1 MPAPRRGDFQCLGK
15 TEEEEMKHSDDLA
28 HLAECAAC
36 RQRFTGNVVT
46 FDASA
51 RRNREEE
58 FTTTAARLERERN
71 TSPDVVAR
79 YLRDTPLDEW
89 PRLAEMPELRNN
101 AALEQMS
108 EEVRRRLHRK
118 PREAL
123 AIANLTASIAES
135 LHPSQYPAVVLAQLK
150 ANAWK
155 DRASTLRYLAR
166 YDEAIEAAER
176 GEEALAPFASLEHD
190 RAIVRMVKGM
200 ALAQLELF
208 DEAHAILSECRRIFR
223 DHGDIKRSV
232 HAGRAEASTLYQAS
246 RHTESHALLQ
256 ELLQDAIAEG
266 DLESQAGIYNN
277 LGYCSTQLGDFKAA
291 NIHFSEAVAKFT
303 DLGFAAEVARTERGA
318 GLVLVARGQ
327 TTSGLTRLRDALRA
341 FRAAGMVEDA
351 GLCALNV
358 AEVLLER
365 GNRAEARSLTQNVID
380 EFTTARMNERAI
392 AAVVGLRDAIDV
404 DDATSETVH
413 TVHAFVESLRH
424 EFHDATS

>member
-108 EEVRRRLHRK
+108 EEVRRRLHRN

-123 AIANLTASIAES
+123 AIANLSASIAES
-135 LHPSQYPAVVLAQLK
+135 LAPSQYPSVVLAQLRGT
-150 ANAWK
+150 AWK

-166 YDEAIEAAER
+166 YDEALEAAER

-190 RAIVRMVKGM
+190 RAVIRMVKGM
-200 ALAQLELF
+200 ILAQQERF
-208 DEAHAILSECRRIFR
+208 EEANVILSECRQVFS
-223 DHGDIKRSV
+223 DHGDRTRYV
-232 HAGRAEASTLYQAS
+232 QAGRAQAS
-246 RHTESHALLQ
+246 SLYNEKRHTEAHSLLLD
-256 ELLQDAIAEG
+256 LLRDAVAGG
-266 DLESQAGIYNN
+266 DVEAQAGIHNN
-277 LGYCSTQLGDFKAA
+277 LGYCATHLDDFVSA

-303 DLGFAAEVARTERGA
+303 DLGFTAEVPRTERGA
-318 GLVLVARGQ
+318 GLALIARGQ
-327 TTSGLTRLRDALRA
+327 ITSGLARLRDARRA
-341 FRAAGMVEDA
+341 FLAARMVEDA
-351 GLCALNV
+351 GLCALNI
-358 AEVLLER
+358 AEVLIER
-365 GNRAEARSLTQNVID
+365 DDRQEARRLTQEVID
-380 EFTTARMNERAI
+380 EFTAGGMNERAI
-392 AAVVGLRDAIDV
+392 AAVISLREAIDA
-404 DDATSETVH
+404 DDVTAETVH
-413 TVHAFVESLRH
+413 TVHAFVESLQH
-424 EFHDATS
+424 EFHETAN

>member
-1 MPAPRRGDFQCLGK
+1 
-15 TEEEEMKHSDDLA
+15 MKHSDDLA

-36 RQRFTGNVVT
+36 RQRFSGNVVT

-58 FTTTAARLERERN
+58 FTMVAARLERERDRA
-71 TSPDVVAR
+71 PDVVAR
-79 YLRDTPLDEW
+79 YLRDTPVEEW

-208 DEAHAILSECRRIFR
+208 DEAHAILSACRQLFR
-223 DHGDIKRSV
+223 DYGDRKRYLQAGSAEAGSLYEADRISEANQLWLDLLPAAVEEGDI
-232 HAGRAEASTLYQAS
+232 EFQA
-246 RHTESHALLQ
+246 RIH
-256 ELLQDAIAEG
+256 
-266 DLESQAGIYNN
+266 NN
-277 LGYCSTQLGDFKAA
+277 LGYCATRLNDYASA
-291 NIHFSEAVAKFT
+291 NIHFSESIARFT

-318 GLVLVARGQ
+318 GLVLIARGQ
-327 TTSGLTRLRDALRA
+327 TTSGLTRLREARRD
-341 FRAAGMVEDA
+341 FAAIGMIEDA
-351 GLCALNV
+351 GLCALNI
-358 AEVLLER
+358 AEVLVER
-365 GNRAEARSLTQNVID
+365 GDRMEARSLTQNVVD
-380 EFTTARMNERAI
+380 EFTAARMNESATS
-392 AAVVGLRDAIDV
+392 AVANLRDAIDV
-404 DDATSETVH
+404 DDATAETVR
-413 TVHAFVESLRH
+413 TVHAFVESLR
-424 EFHDATS
+424 EESHDAAN